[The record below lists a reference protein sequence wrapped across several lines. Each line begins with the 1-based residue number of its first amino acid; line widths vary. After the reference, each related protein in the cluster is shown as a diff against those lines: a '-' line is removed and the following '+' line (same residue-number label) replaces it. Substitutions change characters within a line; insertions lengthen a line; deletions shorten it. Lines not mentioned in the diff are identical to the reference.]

1 MVLHRTGKL
10 IARSSSGGDRSAP
23 APAPVSPSAAPSKSM
38 SAAAPEPIVASAGD
52 PGDSKSTSS
61 WSNTMIAL
69 VPLLPSVFIF
79 LRLHDGAVTA
89 ADTSAP
95 VYHHLSTRMQ
105 LAASAV
111 IAIGGFFTTSSLVP
125 VIAEYTR
132 RKGLCGKDLCKR
144 GLFADEK
151 EM

>member
-1 MVLHRTGKL
+1 
-10 IARSSSGGDRSAP
+10 
-23 APAPVSPSAAPSKSM
+23 
-38 SAAAPEPIVASAGD
+38 
-52 PGDSKSTSS
+52 
-61 WSNTMIAL
+61 
-69 VPLLPSVFIF
+69 
-79 LRLHDGAVTA
+79 
-89 ADTSAP
+89 
-95 VYHHLSTRMQ
+95 MQ